1 VSNFATIPVEATGGI
16 CSDPIFGLSA
26 AQILTLSDLGF
37 YIRGAISINKDVTT
51 TPGQPAGASP
61 TVTTTDSA
69 SVLFVDAPSDLKY
82 VGNLFAGLGASL
94 GSCVVYEIDSSGKI
108 IGPDFTLGTT
118 LDAGSALNVTG
129 PNGSALMRAADP
141 ARAYF
146 YTAVFNPG
154 FIPSTGGTFTFNHIP
169 NDPESADIK
178 DPIGA
183 AITIP
188 APLVWTN
195 QSSITSVTRSAG
207 ATVTWTGG
215 DPNTYVSII
224 GSSVLSAS
232 PGTGAYFNCSAPVAA
247 GKFTISATVLMALP
261 PSATVSANSFLRVG
275 NTTQGQNFTVTGV
288 DIGII
293 SGGWTFTTDLT
304 YQ

>member
-1 VSNFATIPVEATGGI
+1 MT
-16 CSDPIFGLSA
+16 
-26 AQILTLSDLGF
+26 
-37 YIRGAISINKDVTT
+37 
-51 TPGQPAGASP
+51 
-61 TVTTTDSA
+61 
-69 SVLFVDAPSDLKY
+69 
-82 VGNLFAGLGASL
+82 
-94 GSCVVYEIDSSGKI
+94 
-108 IGPDFTLGTT
+108 
-118 LDAGSALNVTG
+118 
-129 PNGSALMRAADP
+129 AADP

-146 YTAVFNPG
+146 YTTVFNSG

-178 DPIGA
+178 SPIGA

-188 APLVWTN
+188 PPLVWTN

-247 GKFTISATVLMALP
+247 GKFTIPATVLMALP

-293 SGGWTFTTDLT
+293 SGGWTFTKNLT